1 VCVAL
6 IIKLIEFTRVKRLSL
21 SVISDGLFIFIESQL
36 QVPSLDIRLD
46 IVLIQEDSLAQV
58 LNGEFDLVHLAV
70 SECPIIQYG
79 AIVGLVQRVQQ
90 HALGVQVN

>member
-1 VCVAL
+1 VFVAL

-21 SVISDGLFIFIESQL
+21 SVISDGLLIFIESQL

-46 IVLIQEDSLAQV
+46 IVLIQEDGLAQV

-70 SECPIIQYG
+70 SESPIIQNG
-79 AIVGLVQRVQQ
+79 AIVGLVQRVQ
-90 HALGVQVN
+90 